1 MRSLGASEMLDELHL
16 QPPASPPASRS
27 PVWAC
32 GWVAVTVA
40 AYALALKAGARGGPG
55 SRLLVLRVFASKRQA
70 LQLVQLP
77 DGAARRQS

>member
-1 MRSLGASEMLDELHL
+1 MLDELHL
-16 QPPASPPASRS
+16 QPPASPAASRS
-27 PVWAC
+27 PVWAR